1 MRRCA
6 AKSLVYS
13 RQSRQEQTPEAI
25 PSSPRTRRERLT
37 LARGRALDP
46 IFDKAVAHGRE
57 LLLAEPDY
65 EDLLAGEWLPRVNW
79 TRRPI
84 TSSWAYWS
92 WRRTT
97 RARDKPVIRVNRAL
111 QALHRQVS
119 DELLVYLVWHELC
132 HHLLPGRGHDAEF
145 RRLEALWPDHLVL
158 DNELDTLHERFK
170 IGTPPTR

>member
-1 MRRCA
+1 M
-6 AKSLVYS
+6 
-13 RQSRQEQTPEAI
+13 TP
-25 PSSPRTRRERLT
+25 
-37 LARGRALDP
+37 ARGRALDP
-46 IFDKAVAHGRE
+46 ILDKAVSRGRE

-65 EDLLAGEWLPRVNW
+65 EVVLADKPWLPRVDW
-79 TRRPI
+79 TRKPI

-111 QALHRQVS
+111 QALRRQVS

-132 HHLLPGRGHDAEF
+132 HHLLQGRGHDGEF

-170 IGTPPTR
+170 IGAAPTR